1 MTTRPKKAGVIGW
14 PIGHTLSPLIHRYWA
29 EKEGADAVYLPL
41 SVEPGRQSL
50 ARAIASVRAMGFA
63 GVNVTLPHKEDAL
76 RAADA
81 ASDSARAVG
90 AANMLTFVSGQMRAD
105 NSDATGFA
113 AAIAPMLA
121 NRPEVRA
128 FVLGGGGAA
137 RAVAFALRELLS
149 SASRRIRLAVANRTA
164 ERAAAIASAF
174 GGEAIAWADRA
185 KVLGG
190 ADLLVNA
197 TSLGMRG
204 MPALEIDID
213 SLPQTALVADIVYAP
228 LATPLLRAAR
238 DRGLRTLDG
247 LGMLMHQA
255 APAYQSWL
263 GARAP
268 VDALLRSRLEAALA
282 ERAQ

>member
-1 MTTRPKKAGVIGW
+1 MTTRPKRAGVIGW

-41 SVEPGRQSL
+41 LVEPGRQSL
-50 ARAIASVRAMGFA
+50 ARAIMSVRGMGFA

-90 AANMLTFVSGQMRAD
+90 AANMLTFASGQTRAD
-105 NSDATGFA
+105 NSDSTGFA

-121 NRPEVRA
+121 NRSEVRA
-128 FVLGGGGAA
+128 VVLGGGGAA
-137 RAVAFALRELLS
+137 RAVAFALRELLP

-174 GGEAIAWADRA
+174 GGKAIVWADRA

-204 MPALEIDID
+204 MPALEIDIGR
-213 SLPQTALVADIVYAP
+213 LPQTALVADIVYTP

-263 GARAP
+263 GTRAP
-268 VDALLRSRLEAALA
+268 VDAPLRSRLEAALA